1 MDNDSMYYRMMG
13 NTGIQVSVLSY
24 GFWAT
29 YGVKDRLTGDA
40 GVKTAKKLMR
50 VAREAGVN
58 CFDHA
63 EAYGNPNGEA
73 ERIFGLALKELQ
85 AEDAELWRRSE
96 LVITT
101 KIFWGGSGVNESGL
115 SIKHCRE
122 GMDNCLERLQLDY
135 VDMVFCHRPDP
146 FTPTATV
153 VRAMTDIVRSGR
165 STAWGTSEWSAQQI
179 TEAYWTAKS
188 EGLEPPQFEQPQYNM
203 LHRQRFEEEYFPLY
217 NPPYSIGTTIWS
229 PLRSGFLTGKYL
241 EGIPEDSRPTQEG
254 YDWMLQDLEE
264 RKARGEF
271 EIVANLVDFAHNKGC
286 TPAQLAL
293 AWCLKN
299 PNVSTILLG
308 ATTEDQLRDN
318 LGCIEVA
325 LSMSDDDMKSIEEI
339 LGNKPADW
347 IGPGGDGNRQL
358 KTL

>member
-1 MDNDSMYYRMMG
+1 
-13 NTGIQVSVLSY
+13 
-24 GFWAT
+24 
-29 YGVKDRLTGDA
+29 
-40 GVKTAKKLMR
+40 
-50 VAREAGVN
+50 
-58 CFDHA
+58 
-63 EAYGNPNGEA
+63 
-73 ERIFGLALKELQ
+73 
-85 AEDAELWRRSE
+85 
-96 LVITT
+96 
-101 KIFWGGSGVNESGL
+101 
-115 SIKHCRE
+115 
-122 GMDNCLERLQLDY
+122 
-135 VDMVFCHRPDP
+135 
-146 FTPTATV
+146 
-153 VRAMTDIVRSGR
+153 
-165 STAWGTSEWSAQQI
+165 
-179 TEAYWTAKS
+179 
-188 EGLEPPQFEQPQYNM
+188 M

-241 EGIPEDSRPTQEG
+241 DGIPEDSRPTQSG

-271 EIVANLVDFAHNKGC
+271 EIVAKLVDFANNKGC

-299 PNVSTILLG
+299 QNVSTILLG

-325 LSMSDDDMKSIEEI
+325 LSMSDDDMKSIEGI